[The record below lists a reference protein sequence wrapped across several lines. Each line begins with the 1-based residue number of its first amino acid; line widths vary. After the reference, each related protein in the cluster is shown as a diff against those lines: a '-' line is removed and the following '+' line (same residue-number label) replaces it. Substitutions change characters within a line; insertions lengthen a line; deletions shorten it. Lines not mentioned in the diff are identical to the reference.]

1 MTLYCVI
8 SIPHNHTDIQRYPA
22 LSFDTL
28 IPVINVPALP
38 GRRRC
43 DLIQAGGLLLIIDP
57 RFETVLLF
65 ETDVHHQVIG
75 QVLKLAFQ
83 QVDIGGRRDQ
93 QFSPCPE

>member
-1 MTLYCVI
+1 LNRFCVI
-8 SIPHNHTDIQRYPA
+8 SIPHNHTVIQRYPA
-22 LSFDTL
+22 LFFVTL
-28 IPVINVPALP
+28 IPVINFPTLP
-38 GRRRC
+38 GGENC
-43 DLIQAGGLLLIIDP
+43 DLTQAAGLLLIIDP
-57 RFETVLLF
+57 GFETVLLF